1 MSKTKKI
8 LALALSAAMSLSL
21 LAGCGG
27 GGEKAPSG
35 SNPSA
40 PSGSGASGEAGR
52 VYWLNFKP
60 ELDETAQ
67 ALHRED
73 RRPRPGHHRRLR
85 HLPAD
90 PHRRDG

>member
-67 ALHRED
+67 ALAATYTEKTGV
-73 RRPRPGHHRRLR
+73 PVQVITAASGTYQ
-85 HLPAD
+85 
-90 PHRRDG
+90 